1 MIKGECCAIDQVRK
15 RFFAISSPKVQLTEK
30 KGRRWGGNF
39 VPGFLSYHTNH
50 LTLTFRIKI
59 LPWIS
64 TYSWWKNFRMKRQ
77 AKEEK
82 REINQTTNTF
92 KRSLRAR
99 ELLFDVLRNLN

>member
-1 MIKGECCAIDQVRK
+1 MNTLFFDFNRTSRKFKFHDQGRMLCN
-15 RFFAISSPKVQLTEK
+15 RSSSQTIFCDFFPEGSTDRK
-30 KGRRWGGNF
+30 KGKKVGREISCLD
-39 VPGFLSYHTNH
+39 FLSYHTNH

-82 REINQTTNTF
+82 KE
-92 KRSLRAR
+92 K
-99 ELLFDVLRNLN
+99 